1 MTNVCFAE
9 AIKLGH
15 GNGDR
20 LGDLVCHAPTM
31 EIVSVFKGQTTR
43 LRISSSKCQ
52 LKLER
57 HLEYFRT
64 LFFLWPYYEGGHERV
79 A

>member
-20 LGDLVCHAPTM
+20 LGNHGGHAPM
-31 EIVSVFKGQTTR
+31 IEIISVFKGWT
-43 LRISSSKCQ
+43 SSKCR
-52 LKLER
+52 LELER
-57 HLEYFRT
+57 HLE
-64 LFFLWPYYEGGHERV
+64 
-79 A
+79 

>member
-1 MTNVCFAE
+1 MITMTNVYFAE

-20 LGDLVCHAPTM
+20 LGYHGGHAPTLDLLPRFTLM
-31 EIVSVFKGQTTR
+31 QM
-43 LRISSSKCQ
+43 SSITCTLIPYLLSTSNW
-52 LKLER
+52 LGSYKL
-57 HLEYFRT
+57 
-64 LFFLWPYYEGGHERV
+64 

>member
-20 LGDLVCHAPTM
+20 LGNQSGHAPTT
-31 EIVSVFKGQTTR
+31 EIILVFKGWTTM
-43 LRISSSKCQ
+43 LRMTSSKCR
-52 LKLER
+52 LELER
-57 HLEYFRT
+57 HLE
-64 LFFLWPYYEGGHERV
+64 
-79 A
+79 